1 MRSTF
6 RRNGPLALFC
16 LVIVIASAFYAS
28 RHHRDDNPPAPSTST
43 ATAR

>member
-16 LVIVIASAFYAS
+16 LVIVLAAGLYAS
-28 RHHRDDNPPAPSTST
+28 KHHRDDNPPAPSTST
-43 ATAR
+43 ATPR